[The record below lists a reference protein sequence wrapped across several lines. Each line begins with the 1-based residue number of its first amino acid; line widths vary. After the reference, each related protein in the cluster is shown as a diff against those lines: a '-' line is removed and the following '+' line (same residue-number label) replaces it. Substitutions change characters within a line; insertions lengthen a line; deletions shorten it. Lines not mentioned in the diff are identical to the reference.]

1 MARHTHASYRCTGRT
16 AVRLDCAQG
25 MTEVR
30 LNVRTSSSP
39 IGIKPPISTTRQER
53 TPFLSHSLSRSFF
66 FLPSKGRRTN
76 LHSPL
81 TWASEGPHRANLPL
95 FPTRP
100 MCRTI
105 NLRAER
111 DRRKDKPIDDWE
123 LTTERWIQP
132 RSEIQILI
140 DVGELAYSTENRSE
154 TQHTTSLGVMQ
165 SPSSLEDHERSYN
178 DKARIVRDMPVR
190 AWREPPSDFPF
201 IPEIQDRPIPHHFW
215 LSMLE
220 AYDGGSDPTEHVAA
234 FRTHMTLY
242 GTSDAI
248 MCRAY
253 PTILRGIAR
262 GWYNHVLPVSI
273 HSFDQLVREF
283 KANFLVSAR
292 PKPTFATLLTMR

>member
-16 AVRLDCAQG
+16 VVRLDCAQG

-39 IGIKPPISTTRQER
+39 IGIKPPILTTRQER

-66 FLPSKGRRTN
+66 FLPSKGRRTD

-81 TWASEGPHRANLPL
+81 TWASEGPHRANLPPFL
-95 FPTRP
+95 TRP
-100 MCRTI
+100 VCRTI
-105 NLRAER
+105 NPRVER

-190 AWREPPSDFPF
+190 G
-201 IPEIQDRPIPHHFW
+201 IK
-215 LSMLE
+215 
-220 AYDGGSDPTEHVAA
+220 
-234 FRTHMTLY
+234 
-242 GTSDAI
+242 GTSGESPGVGKKRENSNSTLLEGGHDVARTLSTRQHRRRRPFRDATDSGDSPSTPASTPLI
-248 MCRAY
+248 QRWEPTSPY
-253 PTILRGIAR
+253 SGTILTPI
-262 GWYNHVLPVSI
+262 
-273 HSFDQLVREF
+273 
-283 KANFLVSAR
+283 
-292 PKPTFATLLTMR
+292 